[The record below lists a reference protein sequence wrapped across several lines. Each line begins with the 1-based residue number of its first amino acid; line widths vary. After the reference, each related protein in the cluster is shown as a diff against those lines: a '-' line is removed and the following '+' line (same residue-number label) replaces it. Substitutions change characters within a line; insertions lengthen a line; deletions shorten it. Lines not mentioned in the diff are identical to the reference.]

1 MSEEELLYDCIII
14 GGGPAG
20 LSAAQ
25 YASRLALKTVV
36 LDKSKT
42 AGALAFTNKI
52 ENYPGIITPITGAEL
67 LDIFRT
73 QAVSF
78 GAEYVESQVI
88 GAMLDN
94 PTKEVFTMEG
104 VYKGRSVIVATGAM
118 GRKPS
123 LKGEKEYLGKGV
135 SYCAVCDAAFY
146 KDKTVCIVGESDEA
160 IKETL
165 LLRRFTD
172 KVFIIAQTENR
183 KLLENPQLIAQNI
196 KVLVNKRIEEIRGGE
211 VVESIVLMDKPS
223 NKQEIL
229 PMDGVFMYLHGNA
242 PIVDFLNFAVDIS
255 DDKCVI
261 TNRMMETNLEG
272 VFAAGDV
279 TCVEVRQV
287 LVAAANGCLAALSA
301 EKYLHHRKKRKLVW
315 G

>member
-25 YASRLALKTVV
+25 YASRLALKTIV

-52 ENYPGIITPITGAEL
+52 ENYPGIITPVTGAEL

-160 IKETL
+160 VKETL

-211 VVESIVLMDKPS
+211 VVESIVLMDKTS

-301 EKYLHHRKKRKLVW
+301 EKYLHHRKRRKLVW

>member
-1 MSEEELLYDCIII
+1 MSEQEHLYDCIII

-25 YASRLALKTVV
+25 YLSRLALKTVV

-52 ENYPGIITPITGAEL
+52 ENYPGITKPLTGAEL
-67 LDIFRT
+67 LDIFRA
-73 QAVSF
+73 QAVTF

-88 GAMLDN
+88 GALLDN
-94 PTKEVFTMEG
+94 PIKEVFTMEG
-104 VYKGRSVIVATGAM
+104 VYKGRSVIIATGAM

-123 LKGEKEYLGKGV
+123 FKGEKEFLGRGV

-160 IKETL
+160 VKETFV
-165 LLRRFTD
+165 LRRFTD
-172 KVFIIAQTENR
+172 KVSLIAQTDNR
-183 KLLENPQLIAQNI
+183 KLRDNPQLIAQDI
-196 KVLVNKRIEEIRGGE
+196 KVLINKRIEEIRGSE
-211 VVESIVLMDKPS
+211 IVESIVLVDKLS
-223 NKQEIL
+223 NEQEIL
-229 PMDGVFMYLHGNA
+229 PMDGVFMYLHGNT

-255 DDKCVI
+255 DDRCVI

-287 LVAAANGCLAALSA
+287 LVAASNGCVAALSA
-301 EKYLHHRKKRKLVW
+301 EKYLHHRKRRKYVW